1 MDSYI
6 RKAVIDVLEKNLV
19 VSGLI
24 SIALS
29 FILSAQLKSF
39 LPESTII
46 LWLIS
51 LFIVYGF
58 RYTFTKQR
66 QATNCTEQASLTV
79 FRIGSLA
86 SGLVWGWCGF
96 FFFLEA
102 DTVTR
107 LYISFT
113 LGGLAAGASSS
124 LAADKVS
131 FLFFTIP
138 VLIPNIAANFYIG
151 TEVAS
156 GMAIMLVLYLVYI
169 SFSSKTMGTTL
180 TENLYLQR
188 KAELS
193 EKEVK
198 KLAYYDQLTGLPN
211 RFLFE
216 DRLRQVISK
225 HKRDGNKFALL
236 FIDLDGFKLIN
247 DNYGHRSGDHL
258 LIELSQRFQNSV
270 RNEDTIARIG
280 GDEFVGVLQ
289 NTDGNGAMKVAH
301 KLLKAASTPIILP
314 DAEVQVSASI
324 GVAIYPDHAQTANDL
339 LICSD
344 NFMYNAKEQGKNK
357 IVMDELVYE

>member
-29 FILSAQLKSF
+29 FILSVQLKVF

-51 LFIVYGF
+51 LFIIYGF
-58 RYTFTKQR
+58 RYIFTKQR
-66 QATNCTEQASLTV
+66 QATNSTEQASLTA

-96 FFFLEA
+96 FFFLEV
-102 DTVTR
+102 DTITG

-124 LAADKVS
+124 LAADKAS

-138 VLIPNIAANFYIG
+138 VLIPNIAANFYVG
-151 TEVAS
+151 TEIAS
-156 GMAIMLVLYLVYI
+156 GMAVMLVLYLVYI

-180 TENLYLQR
+180 TDNLYLQR

-193 EKEVK
+193 EREVK

-225 HKRDGNKFALL
+225 HKRESNKFALL

-247 DNYGHRSGDHL
+247 DSHGHRAGDQL
-258 LIELSQRFQNSV
+258 LKELSQRFQNSV

-280 GDEFVGVLQ
+280 GDEFVGILQ
-289 NTDGNGAMKVAH
+289 STDADGAINVAR
-301 KLLKAASTPIILP
+301 KLLSVASKPVCLSNT
-314 DAEVQVSASI
+314 EVQVSASI
-324 GVAIYPDHAQTANDL
+324 GVAIYPDHAQAATDL

-344 NFMYNAKEQGKNK
+344 NFMYIAKDKGKNK
-357 IVMDELVYE
+357 VVMGDMAYE